1 MRIVRVQERHPVL
14 IHALLDIWERS
25 VRATH
30 LFLSDGE
37 IENIKEY
44 VPQALMGVEN
54 LTIAENED
62 GQPVAFM
69 GTENGTLGNAVH
81 RPGRKGQGSGQ
92 APSPL
97 WDRPFWRKG
106 TGGQR
111 AEPAGKGFLRAH
123 GFFAPTNERSATNRA
138 APIRS
143 CTCAC
148 GRKMALFRSD
158 AGKRTSGFLTGRWK
172 DI

>member
-25 VRATH
+25 VKATH

-44 VPQALMGVEN
+44 VPRALMGVEN
-54 LTIAENED
+54 LTVAENED
-62 GQPVAFM
+62 GQSVAFM
-69 GTENGTLGNAVH
+69 GTESGTLEMLFIAPEERG
-81 RPGRKGQGSGQ
+81 KGLGKRLFRYGIDH
-92 APSPL
+92 L
-97 WDRPFWRKG
+97 GGKR

-111 AEPAGKGFLRAH
+111 AEPAGKGLLRAH
-123 GFFAPTNERSATNRA
+123 GFSRLQTNGARRTGRPLSALVHEPA
-138 APIRS
+138 E
-143 CTCAC
+143 
-148 GRKMALFRSD
+148 
-158 AGKRTSGFLTGRWK
+158 GKRRFFGVTREENCRISDGTLK